1 MATFLVYEKA
11 IQTAYN
17 FVDKDTLHSTGV
29 TAVNLGC
36 GLIAGLAAAV
46 VSQPADT
53 LLSQINKEKALPG
66 EGTGRRLLRIGSAL
80 GIRGAFT
87 GMQARAVMVGGM
99 TAVQFGIYGDV
110 KKVSTSPEGSLE
122 GTTRGGALLIRIP
135 FP

>member
-1 MATFLVYEKA
+1 M
-11 IQTAYN
+11 
-17 FVDKDTLHSTGV
+17 GV

-53 LLSQINKEKALPG
+53 LLSQINKEKARPG
-66 EGTGRRLLRIGSAL
+66 EGTGARLWRIGSSL

-99 TAVQFGIYGDV
+99 TAVQFGIYGDI
-110 KKVSTSPEGSLE
+110 KKVCSRSSKTPIGQVCRADYSVIAIQGNRWCGVAPDSAQGAADDPCC
-122 GTTRGGALLIRIP
+122 GDQGG
-135 FP
+135 